1 MQWLGDL
8 EKINRMQSA
17 RNSMKHLRFLTF
29 GLCLALSSNNIAQ
42 VKQGSTLEDFFNA
55 ALDFS
60 PELQIAAENL
70 NISKARRKAANGQ
83 LHPQVNAGASISDNR
98 LNQFNR
104 IQKFDGERLYL
115 GLSQTLFN
123 WQQFAARKQASFE
136 EDQFEE
142 EYYNQ
147 LALILTEVAARY
159 FDVLQSEDAIESIGS
174 EIEAL
179 LNQRDQVQSLY
190 DRQLVQVT
198 DLYQVEATLAAAQ
211 AAQLQLEAEFA
222 LNRESLS
229 SISGL
234 EVALLFRLADDIE
247 LPILPFDQKYY
258 VAQAR
263 KNNHR
268 ILAGEYA
275 VKAAEQRISE
285 RKGAYLPAVSLI
297 AQRQDADVGFD
308 NLPIEQ
314 RDNTYIGLNVSIPIY
329 AGGRNK
335 AGVSEAISRK
345 SIAESELR
353 ATQLEAQ
360 QLVSSAYLRVQ
371 ASAVQTNAAQTLV
384 ESTILSSEAM
394 RQGFEL
400 GTVTSVEVLNALR
413 DRFEAEREL
422 QRIRYEHIRYLL
434 LLKQETGTLTS
445 EDVLEV
451 GEWLVPREVE

>member
-1 MQWLGDL
+1 MQPD
-8 EKINRMQSA
+8 I
-17 RNSMKHLRFLTF
+17 LTF
-29 GLCLALSSNNIAQ
+29 S
-42 VKQGSTLEDFFNA
+42 V
-55 ALDFS
+55 
-60 PELQIAAENL
+60 
-70 NISKARRKAANGQ
+70 RRRYRINWFG
-83 LHPQVNAGASISDNR
+83 NR
-98 LNQFNR
+98 
-104 IQKFDGERLYL
+104 
-115 GLSQTLFN
+115 SV
-123 WQQFAARKQASFE
+123 
-136 EDQFEE
+136 
-142 EYYNQ
+142 
-147 LALILTEVAARY
+147 TE
-159 FDVLQSEDAIESIGS
+159 SE
-174 EIEAL
+174 
-179 LNQRDQVQSLY
+179 DQVQSLY

-247 LPILPFDQKYY
+247 LPILPFDQQYY
-258 VAQAR
+258 VSQAR

-308 NLPIEQ
+308 NLPIER

-384 ESTILSSEAM
+384 ESTILASEAM

-400 GTVTSVEVLNALR
+400 GAVASVEVLNALGIDLSR
-413 DRFEAEREL
+413 EEL

-434 LLKQETGTLTS
+434 LLKQAGTLTS

-451 GEWLVPREVE
+451 GECKPQKWNNFFKDMTNILRITTGSASQKTGLSSLLSEQNSTYVWLTQRLLIKLIDIVLIG